1 MAAAEA
7 LYRTA
12 LAQAPNHPSIL
23 SNLAD
28 VILRQG
34 RGDEGVALYE
44 RAIAADPSLP
54 EPRNNLG
61 SILNDM
67 GKPEAALAHLEQAV
81 RLRPQWPEALCN
93 LAAAYGRLGRTGD
106 AIAAAAQAAALAPG
120 FARAH
125 YNLGTALAHD
135 GRHDQALSAFAA
147 ACAHQPNYAEAMNG
161 IGVSALALGDP
172 ATAAEAL
179 ENAARLSPNVAEI
192 HNNLGNAL
200 KAVDRLDAAES
211 ACRRAIALAPA
222 YPDAHNSLGSILTG
236 LGRHD
241 QAEQAFAQAVR
252 LHPAYAEAHANLGMT
267 LLRRGAYAEGWKEY
281 EHRWQAN
288 KLPFPRFGLPLWR
301 GEDAAPGATLL
312 LYAEQGFGDT
322 MQFIRFAAPIAA
334 RGMRVVVEVPAPL
347 VELVRSA
354 PGVAQAIAIG
364 ELPPAADYQL
374 PMMSAP
380 HALGETRLDGGPY
393 LRADPARVAAW
404 GRRLA
409 ELTGPRI
416 GLVWAGNSALGLS
429 KGGLVDKHRS
439 LSLEMLAPLLSVPG
453 CSFVSL
459 QLGQSADSVL
469 NGGVL
474 NGRIVDWTGDL
485 TDFSETAALIEG
497 LDLVIAVDTSVA
509 HLAGAL
515 GKPVWVLSRFDG
527 CWRWLISGDA
537 SPWYASLRLYRQA
550 SRGRW
555 DEVIARVRD
564 DLQAFTTRFGPTPD
578 IPS

>member
-1 MAAAEA
+1 M
-7 LYRTA
+7 
-12 LAQAPNHPSIL
+12 L
-23 SNLAD
+23 S
-28 VILRQG
+28 R
-34 RGDEGVALYE
+34 
-44 RAIAADPSLP
+44 
-54 EPRNNLG
+54 
-61 SILNDM
+61 
-67 GKPEAALAHLEQAV
+67 
-81 RLRPQWPEALCN
+81 
-93 LAAAYGRLGRTGD
+93 
-106 AIAAAAQAAALAPG
+106 
-120 FARAH
+120 
-125 YNLGTALAHD
+125 
-135 GRHDQALSAFAA
+135 
-147 ACAHQPNYAEAMNG
+147 
-161 IGVSALALGDP
+161 
-172 ATAAEAL
+172 
-179 ENAARLSPNVAEI
+179 
-192 HNNLGNAL
+192 
-200 KAVDRLDAAES
+200 
-211 ACRRAIALAPA
+211 
-222 YPDAHNSLGSILTG
+222 

-241 QAEQAFAQAVR
+241 QAEQAFAQAIR

-347 VELVRSA
+347 VELARSA

-364 ELPPAADYQL
+364 EPPPAADYQL

-439 LSLEMLAPLLSVPG
+439 LSPEMLAPLLSVAG

-459 QLGQSADSVL
+459 QLGQSID
-469 NGGVL
+469 GV
-474 NGRIVDWTGDL
+474 VDWTGDL
-485 TDFSETAALIEG
+485 TDFSETAALIDG

-527 CWRWLISGDA
+527 CWRWGISGDA
-537 SPWYASLRLYRQA
+537 SPWYGSLKLYRQTR
-550 SRGRW
+550 RGRW
-555 DEVIARVRD
+555 DEVVARVRD
-564 DLQAFTTRFGPTPD
+564 DLEVFTNRFAARPGIPT
-578 IPS
+578 